1 MRYLKIGESFVIHH
15 AGAKQ
20 ERVGA
25 VVASQDALFLCSY
38 TTLNRIVVALLVDI
52 AAVPGVGRIFNRWAE
67 KLSKPSSPPG
77 SRPLAELP
85 EAITEDPEWPVS
97 FRKGEVIVLPKRVVS
112 GIRFSFSRALEVST
126 TVGLFTVRPL
136 MFQGRKSLKELE
148 SLGWKVERGA
158 GA

>member
-67 KLSKPSSPPG
+67 KLSKPSS
-77 SRPLAELP
+77 R
-85 EAITEDPEWPVS
+85 
-97 FRKGEVIVLPKRVVS
+97 
-112 GIRFSFSRALEVST
+112 
-126 TVGLFTVRPL
+126 
-136 MFQGRKSLKELE
+136 
-148 SLGWKVERGA
+148 RGF
-158 GA
+158 